1 MKKTQA
7 LRRVEIPALATR
19 RSAAPHAL
27 EDLNGAQRRGR
38 PSKFGR
44 AARAV
49 TVTLPEDVID
59 RLTTI
64 NLDISRAIVQLAE
77 TRAPRRVLPAPVE
90 VSEYGHGA
98 LIVVS
103 PVAALKR
110 LRGVELI
117 PLSDGRALITLE
129 TPAALD
135 QLELGLRDAIDD
147 GTPTDSERE
156 ALTGVATVLRR
167 ARQSPG
173 TTMRTRTIIVVE
185 PSRRAR
191 KATAR
196 RAARR

>member
-7 LRRVEIPALATR
+7 LRRAEIPALAAR
-19 RSAAPHAL
+19 RSSAP
-27 EDLNGAQRRGR
+27 EDVGTINEAQRRGR

-59 RLTTI
+59 RLTAL

-90 VSEYGHGA
+90 ISEYGHGA

-129 TPAALD
+129 TSTGLD
-135 QLELGLRDAIDD
+135 QFELGLRDVLDD
-147 GTPTDSERE
+147 GTHSDSDRE
-156 ALTGVATVLRR
+156 ALAGVAMVLRR
-167 ARQSPG
+167 ARQPG

-185 PSRRAR
+185 PGRRAR
-191 KATAR
+191 KAQPR
-196 RAARR
+196 RTVRR

>member
-7 LRRVEIPALATR
+7 LRRVEIPALAPR
-19 RSAAPHAL
+19 RSAAP
-27 EDLNGAQRRGR
+27 EDLDALGEAQRRGR

-59 RLTTI
+59 RLTGI

-110 LRGVELI
+110 LPSVELV
-117 PLSDGRALITLE
+117 PLSEGRALI
-129 TPAALD
+129 ALD
-135 QLELGLRDAIDD
+135 HGAGLADLELALRDGLEDESYSASD
-147 GTPTDSERE
+147 RA
-156 ALTGVATVLRR
+156 ALTGVVTVLRR
-167 ARQSPG
+167 ARKAAGSAI
-173 TTMRTRTIIVVE
+173 RTRTIIVLG
-185 PSRRAR
+185 PTRRGR
-191 KATAR
+191 KASAPR
-196 RAARR
+196 PPR